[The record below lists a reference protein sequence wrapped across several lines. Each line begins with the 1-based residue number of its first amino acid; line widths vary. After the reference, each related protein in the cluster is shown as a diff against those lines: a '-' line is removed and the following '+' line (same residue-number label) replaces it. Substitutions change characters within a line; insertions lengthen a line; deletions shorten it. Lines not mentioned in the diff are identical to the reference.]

1 MSDPLSRTTSMPSSL
16 AGLDPQG
23 CAALVAELG
32 SAPYRSRQVFNWV
45 HRKGALDYET
55 MTNVPKALRE
65 KLAERVPV
73 RASHV
78 AKRHRGNDSTT
89 KLLIELADKTSV
101 ECVLIPEGDRA
112 TACISSQ
119 VGCGVGCIFC
129 ASGAQGVVRNLDAA
143 EMVEQVFWLQ
153 EEAGCKLTNIV
164 VMGMGEP
171 LHNVGAL
178 VEALTILQ
186 HPEGID
192 LGSRRITV
200 STSGPTKGFAEF
212 LKSDVKVKL
221 ALSLH
226 AAIDSVRK
234 KLVPRGGSGSVR
246 DIKNMASDWFA
257 KTGRDVTF
265 EYVLVDG
272 MNDRDED
279 ADALADLCDSH
290 VNVNVIP
297 MNPVSF
303 APSLVAPSRENTER
317 FASRLERRGVVI
329 HLRRQRGD
337 DVNAACGQL
346 ALTEKTDS

>member
-1 MSDPLSRTTSMPSSL
+1 MNPVAASSL
-16 AGLDPQG
+16 AGLNPQQ

-32 SAPYRSRQVFNWV
+32 EAPYRSRQVFDWV
-45 HRKGALDYET
+45 HRKDARDYET

-65 KLAERVPV
+65 KLAAHIPV
-73 RASHV
+73 RASRI
-78 AKRHRGNDSTT
+78 AKRHRGNDTTT
-89 KLLIELADKTSV
+89 KLLVELVDQTSV

-153 EEAGCKLTNIV
+153 EEAGRKLTNIV

-171 LHNVGAL
+171 LHNVPAL
-178 VEALTILQ
+178 VEALAILQ
-186 HPEGID
+186 HPDGID

-200 STSGPTKGFAEF
+200 STSGPTKGFQEF
-212 LKSDVKVKL
+212 LESDTKVKL

-226 AAIDSVRK
+226 AATDSVRTR
-234 KLVPRGGSGSVR
+234 LVPRGGSGKVR
-246 DIKNMASDWFA
+246 DIRKMAADWFA
-257 KTGRDVTF
+257 KTGRDVTY
-265 EYVLVDG
+265 EYVLLDG
-272 MNDRDED
+272 INDRDED

-303 APSLVAPSRENTER
+303 APTLNAPSREDVDR
-317 FASRLERRGVVI
+317 FASRLERRGVII

-337 DVNAACGQL
+337 DVAAACGQL
-346 ALTEKTDS
+346 ALTEKTDP